1 MMDGMKSK
9 IWKAAVVL
17 FILSVL
23 SAVFVT
29 ADEPEGHES
38 GRSVE
43 AILSEIRERQEIG
56 PEERVDPDQVDPALL
71 EELGEAVAAG
81 DRWG

>member
-17 FILSVL
+17 FVFGVL

-29 ADEPEGHES
+29 ADEAEGHGS

-56 PEERVDPDQVDPALL
+56 PDERIDPDQVDH
-71 EELGEAVAAG
+71 
-81 DRWG
+81 